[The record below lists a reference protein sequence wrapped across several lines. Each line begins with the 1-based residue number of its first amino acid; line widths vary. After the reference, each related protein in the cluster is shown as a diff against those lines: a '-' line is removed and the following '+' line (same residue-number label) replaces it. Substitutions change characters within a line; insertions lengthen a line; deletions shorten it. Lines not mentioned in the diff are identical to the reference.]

1 MKKTITINEKNRTI
15 ELESKKFATAASR
28 YGTTEYSELQA
39 ARRDYPNFKVVVK
52 STSKSNSSFKG
63 LTYEFMERYIKLRGN
78 EEIQKEFENQKE
90 IGKCY
95 KSATAYNE
103 MKKWFLEKYPEV
115 NNFGRSTTL

>member
-1 MKKTITINEKNRTI
+1 MKKNITINETNRTS
-15 ELESKKFATAASR
+15 ELESKKFATAASI

-63 LTYEFMERYIKLRGN
+63 LTYEFMERYIKIKGN
-78 EEIQKEFENQKE
+78 EEIQKEFEMQKE

-103 MKKWFLEKYPEV
+103 MKKWFLEKFPEV
-115 NNFGRSTTL
+115 NNFGRNSAL